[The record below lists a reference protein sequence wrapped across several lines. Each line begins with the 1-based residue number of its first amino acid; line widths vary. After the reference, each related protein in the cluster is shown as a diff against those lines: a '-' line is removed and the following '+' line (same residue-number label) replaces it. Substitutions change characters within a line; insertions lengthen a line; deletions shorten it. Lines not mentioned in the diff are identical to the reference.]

1 MQPNKSKGSKSW
13 NTVFYNLVG
22 SVYRAVNNSD
32 IFWRLLLKND
42 DVADDDDDEQGTIMV
57 MMIIDQRLF

>member
-1 MQPNKSKGSKSW
+1 MQPNKSKGSKSL